1 MMSVYR
7 STLNLSAYIILILRS
22 LRRCLTCVHAK
33 EANWKHMSPVYYNNR
48 NSVIRVSINGP
59 QPYRKWLTYL
69 SKCDKYPE
77 EFHWTWRHTKL
88 SQACNVLIPVTQT
101 LESTQVYHGVL
112 EKIFLTGVVK
122 VLLCRGCKIFLSVI
136 YFWVKPKCEIFPV
149 RLKELNKIRT
159 FNSFG
164 SRHG

>member
-33 EANWKHMSPVYYNNR
+33 EANWKHMSPVYYNSR

-59 QPYRKWLTYL
+59 QPYRKWLTDL

-88 SQACNVLIPVTQT
+88 SQACTMFWFRSHRRLNQHRCTTEYWRKSFWPVWWKFYFA
-101 LESTQVYHGVL
+101 E
-112 EKIFLTGVVK
+112 VVK
-122 VLLCRGCKIFLSVI
+122 
-136 YFWVKPKCEIFPV
+136 
-149 RLKELNKIRT
+149 
-159 FNSFG
+159 SFYQ
-164 SRHG
+164 